1 MLQTLDAC
9 SQPPVSRDNDEDNDE
24 DPDLESESSVTVAT
38 SSGPGSPLQSDSD
51 SESGSGSD
59 SQSEPVEPQTDRSR
73 RYESRLQGRAA
84 QVVTGTVRFSP
95 LASHR
100 QDSPPDPDMD
110 LVERQQRQREVMMG
124 RVQRSGGAA
133 RLLAQATLLGKR
145 RPDSGL
151 EPPSPA
157 DSDSDCADEK
167 RRRTR
172 K

>member
-9 SQPPVSRDNDEDNDE
+9 SQPPVSRDHDEDNDE

-38 SSGPGSPLQSDSD
+38 SSSPGSPLQSDSD

-73 RYESRLQGRAA
+73 RYESRLHGRAA
-84 QVVTGTVRFSP
+84 QVVTVRFSP

-151 EPPSPA
+151 EPLSPA

>member
-1 MLQTLDAC
+1 VLQTLDSR

-24 DPDLESESSVTVAT
+24 DPEWESQSESSVTVAT
-38 SSGPGSPLQSDSD
+38 SSCPGSPLQSDSD

-59 SQSEPVEPQTDRSR
+59 SESEPAEPQTDRSR
-73 RYESRLQGRAA
+73 RYEAR
-84 QVVTGTVRFSP
+84 VTFSP
-95 LASHR
+95 RASHR

-110 LVERQQRQREVMMG
+110 QVERQQRQREVMMG
-124 RVQRSGGAA
+124 RVQRAGGAA

-151 EPPSPA
+151 EPPA
-157 DSDSDCADEK
+157 DSDSDCAEPEEK